1 MEVMETFSV
10 KSMLTHRKALLLYCK
25 SNLQTFSFICC
36 AVCNFSLLLRVYC
49 KKIIIKEIRVTF
61 HRFISSRQDKD
72 HLDERR
78 QTSAKY
84 YFFKASF
91 FLSLSPNYAIEDVAI
106 GMFTFLIHLLNA
118 YKNEISIVF
127 IR

>member
-1 MEVMETFSV
+1 MEVMEAFSV
-10 KSMLTHRKALLLYCK
+10 KSMLTRRKALLLYCK

-36 AVCNFSLLLRVYC
+36 AVSNFILLLKVYC
-49 KKIIIKEIRVTF
+49 KKIIIKEIRVDF
-61 HRFISSRQDKD
+61 HRFINSGQDKD

-78 QTSAKY
+78 QTLAKY
-84 YFFKASF
+84 YFFKASY
-91 FLSLSPNYAIEDVAI
+91 FLSLSPNCAIENVAI

>member
-36 AVCNFSLLLRVYC
+36 PVSNFILLLNVYC
-49 KKIIIKEIRVTF
+49 KKIIIKEIRVAF
-61 HRFISSRQDKD
+61 HRFINSSQDKD
-72 HLDERR
+72 LDERR

-84 YFFKASF
+84 CFFKASF
-91 FLSLSPNYAIEDVAI
+91 FLSLSPNCY
-106 GMFTFLIHLLNA
+106 
-118 YKNEISIVF
+118 
-127 IR
+127 